1 MRHLGVAPSTSCLLP
16 WRQTPRLVEK
26 GKLMFLH
33 IEKQIGR
40 TLAEAPK
47 KSRETIL
54 GAAEVLA
61 LALTVGL
68 VGLCIVLVLFMIA
81 II

>member
-1 MRHLGVAPSTSCLLP
+1 M
-16 WRQTPRLVEK
+16 
-26 GKLMFLH
+26 

-40 TLAEAPK
+40 TLAGAPK
-47 KSRETIL
+47 KSRETTL
-54 GAAEVLA
+54 EAPEVLT

-68 VGLCIVLVLFMIA
+68 VGFCVLLILFMIA

>member
-1 MRHLGVAPSTSCLLP
+1 
-16 WRQTPRLVEK
+16 
-26 GKLMFLH
+26 MFLH

-68 VGLCIVLVLFMIA
+68 VGLCIALVLFMIA

>member
-1 MRHLGVAPSTSCLLP
+1 M
-16 WRQTPRLVEK
+16 
-26 GKLMFLH
+26 

-47 KSRETIL
+47 KIRETTL

-68 VGLCIVLVLFMIA
+68 AGCCVALTLFMSA

>member
-1 MRHLGVAPSTSCLLP
+1 MI
-16 WRQTPRLVEK
+16 
-26 GKLMFLH
+26 

-47 KSRETIL
+47 KSRETTF
-54 GAAEVLA
+54 GAPEVLT
-61 LALTVGL
+61 LALTVGF
-68 VGLCIVLVLFMIA
+68 VGFCVALILLMIA